1 MELTGRTLAYAMTV
15 APPIPARP
23 TARVL
28 DAGRVPPGHADER
41 LAWIGPRGWLPAT
54 AAWELAALGVVE
66 AA

>member
-1 MELTGRTLAYAMTV
+1 VELTGRTLAYAMTV

-28 DAGRVPPGHADER
+28 DAGRVPPPGHADER
-41 LAWIGPRGWLPAT
+41 LAWIGPRGSLPAT
-54 AAWELAALGVVE
+54 AASAALGVVE